1 MNACGSEDGRFKKVM
16 QPTKLLFPIEK
27 AIYLL
32 TRETEPR
39 QGGDK
44 QKFWREVL
52 GFESPESVRTA
63 ILDSIEIASLQF
75 QRQDRYGERYQAVE
89 WVQGLSGIGW
99 WVRTGWIVRFDE
111 TAARF
116 VTAIPERSQR

>member
-1 MNACGSEDGRFKKVM
+1 MR
-16 QPTKLLFPIEK
+16 PTKLLFPIEK

-32 TRETEPR
+32 TRETEPG

-52 GFESPESVRTA
+52 GFDSPESVRAA
-63 ILDSIEIASLQF
+63 ILDSVEVASLQF
-75 QRQDRYGERYQAVE
+75 QRQDQYGDRYQAVE
-89 WVQGLSGIGW
+89 WIQGLSVIGW
-99 WVRTGWIVRFDE
+99 WVRTGWIVRFGE
-111 TAARF
+111 TVARF

>member
-1 MNACGSEDGRFKKVM
+1 M
-16 QPTKLLFPIEK
+16 QPTELLCPIEK

-32 TRETEPR
+32 TRDTDPG

-52 GFESPESVRTA
+52 GFDSPESVREA
-63 ILDSIEIASLQF
+63 ILDGVGVADLQF
-75 QRQDRYGERYQAVE
+75 QRHDQYGARYQAVN
-89 WVQGLSGIGW
+89 WIQGLSGVGW
-99 WVRTGWIVRFDE
+99 WVRTGWIVRFGE

-116 VTAIPERSQR
+116 VTAIPEKSQR

>member
-1 MNACGSEDGRFKKVM
+1 M

-32 TRETEPR
+32 TRETEPG

-52 GFESPESVRTA
+52 GFDSPESVRAA
-63 ILDSIEIASLQF
+63 ILDSVEVASLQF
-75 QRQDRYGERYQAVE
+75 QRQDQYGDRYQAVE
-89 WVQGLSGIGW
+89 WIQGLSGIGW

-111 TAARF
+111 TVARF